1 MIHTDIPAIRDQFP
15 IFAWHRQENLPFV
28 YLDNAA
34 TTLKPTP
41 VIEAMH
47 DYYSNYSSNIHR
59 GLYPIAVRASKAY
72 EDARVKVQQFFGAA
86 HPEEIVFTQGTT
98 AGINLVAAA
107 FAGGLLQPGD
117 EILLSPME
125 HHANLVPWQ
134 QISAHHNLRL
144 RFLPMDAAG
153 NLQLDQL
160 DTLADFPIKL
170 IAIVHISNTL
180 GHINDL
186 ETIIAWAKQRNI
198 RVLVD
203 AAQSAALYPMDVQ
216 QLGMDFLVCSGHK
229 MYGPTGIGVLYGKK
243 ELLEQMPPY
252 QSGGDMIKKVGLYSS
267 TFADIPHKFEAGT
280 PPIAA
285 AIGLGAA
292 LDFLQT
298 LNRPQWLTHLD
309 QLTDYTIR
317 QLREI
322 PGLKIMGEAQKRS
335 HIISFTLQ
343 DIHPHDIA
351 TFLAQEGIAIRAG
364 HHCTQPLMQ
373 HFDTGASARASLSIY
388 NTQEDID
395 ALIQALHHIQSF
407 FNS

>member
-15 IFAWHRQENLPFV
+15 IFDWHKQENLPFV

-41 VIEAMH
+41 VIEALQ

-86 HPEEIVFTQGTT
+86 YPEEIVFTQGTT

-134 QISAHHNLRL
+134 QISAQKNLRL
-144 RFLPMDAAG
+144 RFLPMDPAG

-160 DTLADFPIKL
+160 ETFADLPIKL
-170 IAIVHISNTL
+170 IAVVHISNTL

-186 ETIIAWAKQRNI
+186 ETIINWAKKHNI

-203 AAQSAALYPMDVQ
+203 AAQSAALYPINVQ
-216 QLGMDFLVCSGHK
+216 QLDMDFLVCSGHK

-298 LNRPQWLTHLD
+298 LNRPQWLTYLD
-309 QLTDYTIR
+309 QLTDYAIG
-317 QLREI
+317 QLQDV
-322 PGLKIMGEAQKRS
+322 PGLEIMGKAKKRS

-343 DIHPHDIA
+343 DVHPHDIA

-373 HFDTGASARASLSIY
+373 HFGTGASARASLSVY
-388 NTQEDID
+388 NTREDID
-395 ALIQALHHIQSF
+395 ALIQALHQIQSF

>member
-15 IFAWHRQENLPFV
+15 IFDWHKQENLPFV

-41 VIEAMH
+41 VIEALQ

-134 QISAHHNLRL
+134 QISAQKNLRL
-144 RFLPMDAAG
+144 RFLPMDPAG

-160 DTLADFPIKL
+160 ETFSDLPIKL
-170 IAIVHISNTL
+170 IAVVHISNTL

-186 ETIIAWAKQRNI
+186 ETIINWAKKHNI

-203 AAQSAALYPMDVQ
+203 AAQSAALYPINVQ
-216 QLGMDFLVCSGHK
+216 QLDMDFLVCSGHK

-298 LNRPQWLTHLD
+298 LNRPQWLTYLD
-309 QLTDYTIR
+309 QLTDYAIG
-317 QLREI
+317 QLQDV
-322 PGLKIMGEAQKRS
+322 PGLEIMGKAKKHS

-343 DIHPHDIA
+343 DVHPHDIA

-373 HFDTGASARASLSIY
+373 HFGTGASARASLSVY
-388 NTQEDID
+388 NTREDID
-395 ALIQALHHIQSF
+395 ALIQALHQIQSF
-407 FNS
+407 FNP